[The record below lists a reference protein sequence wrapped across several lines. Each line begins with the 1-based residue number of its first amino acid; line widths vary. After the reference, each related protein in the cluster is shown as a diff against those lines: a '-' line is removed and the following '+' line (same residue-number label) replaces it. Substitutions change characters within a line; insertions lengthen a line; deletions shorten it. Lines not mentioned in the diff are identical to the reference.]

1 MNSDYFYNLYFF
13 LWLRIKL
20 IMKNK
25 FIKSTII
32 LIIGG
37 FFTKALGMVIRI
49 VLTRLIGTTGI
60 GLYSMIMPTFLLL
73 NSIAQLGLPTALN
86 VLIATD
92 KYNNKN
98 LVFTSISISLI
109 IDFLIILFLLI
120 FSNFLSINLLNE
132 ERLYLG
138 LLCIGFTLPF
148 ITISNC
154 LRSYFF
160 ARQRMY
166 PHVITNII
174 EDIIKLILIIIGI
187 PYFLTK
193 GLNEAIAFV
202 VLTNIFSELS
212 SIIIFIILI
221 PNFKCSKN
229 ELKPKINNIKS
240 LLKIAIPTTGSR
252 LIGSIGYFLEPI
264 IITYVLMSIGYSNKF
279 IVNEYGIINGYVMQ
293 LVLLPSF
300 FTAAISQALIPIVS
314 KNYSIRNYNYIEKK
328 IKQAILFCL
337 LIGIPATIIF
347 ELFPHILLKL
357 LFNTSKGI
365 NYIKVIA
372 PICLLHYIQ
381 SPISSSLQAM
391 NKAKISMFGTLFG
404 MIIRTISLFILSY
417 LKIGMWSL
425 IFATSINIV
434 FVTLYDLYNIKKVL
448 KKHPN

>member
-1 MNSDYFYNLYFF
+1 
-13 LWLRIKL
+13 
-20 IMKNK
+20 MKNK

-37 FFTKALGMVIRI
+37 FFTKVLGMIIRI

-86 VLIATD
+86 VLIATE
-92 KYNNKN
+92 KYNTKS
-98 LVFTSISISLI
+98 LVFISIMISLS
-109 IDFLIILFLLI
+109 IDFLIIIFLVLS
-120 FSNFLSINLLNE
+120 SNYLSINLLNDN
-132 ERLYLG
+132 RLSLG

-148 ITISNC
+148 ITISNAF
-154 LRSYFF
+154 RSYFF
-160 ARQRMY
+160 AKQRMY

-174 EDIIKLILIIIGI
+174 EDIVKLILIIVGI
-187 PYFLTK
+187 PFFINK
-193 GLNEAIAFV
+193 GFEYTLAFII
-202 VLTNIFSELS
+202 LTNIFSELF

-221 PNFKCSKN
+221 PNFKCNKN
-229 ELKPKINNIKS
+229 DLKPKKS
-240 LLKIAIPTTGSR
+240 YLKAIFKIALPTTGSR

-264 IITYVLMSIGYSNKF
+264 IITYVLLKTGYTNKY

-314 KNYSIRNYNYIEKK
+314 KNFCKCNYKYISKK
-328 IKQAILFCL
+328 IKQAIFFSL

-347 ELFPHILLKL
+347 ELFPDIILKL
-357 LFNTSKGI
+357 MFNTNKGI
-365 NYIKVIA
+365 TYIKVIA

-391 NKAKISMFGTLFG
+391 NKAKISMVGTLIG
-404 MIIRTISLFILSY
+404 MILRTMSLFIFSY
-417 LKIGMWSL
+417 FKIGLWSL
-425 IFATSINIV
+425 IIATSINIM
-434 FVTLYDLYNIKKVL
+434 FVTLFDLYNVKKIL
-448 KKHPN
+448 KKHPI